1 MSNKRKIFSYFKN
14 KTIRKIENLNSLN
27 SNFNIFINKKN

>member
-14 KTIRKIENLNSLN
+14 KTIRKIENLNSKIQIL
-27 SNFNIFINKKN
+27 IFL